1 MNFLLFCLSLIIVPH
16 GITDIIVSYE
26 TNTIV
31 TMFQIY
37 SLIPILCMNINYLIY
52 KYSFIGFA
60 LLHFRHDN
68 TCNFIPNLIVI
79 NYIINNESYETS
91 LTHII
96 YYLSFIHTPLHYYE
110 VFSKIIHLYETLI
123 LIAIMT
129 IISLLLT
136 PYLYYWIEFHSGQ
149 DYLSK
154 YVGGII
160 ISHIVYN
167 EYLDYSSK

>member
-37 SLIPILCMNINYLIY
+37 SLIPILYMNINYIIC
-52 KYSFIGFA
+52 KCSFIGFA
-60 LLHFRHDN
+60 LLHFRHDEN
-68 TCNFIPNLIVI
+68 CSFIPNLIVI
-79 NYIINNESYETS
+79 NYILNNESYENS

-96 YYLSFIHTPLHYYE
+96 YYLSFIHTPLHYYD
-110 VFSKIIHLYETLI
+110 VFSKITHIYETLV
-123 LIAIMT
+123 LIAGMT

-136 PYLYYWIEFHSGQ
+136 PYLYHWIEFHSGQ

-167 EYLDYSSK
+167 EYFDYSSK

>member
-16 GITDIIVSYE
+16 GITDIVVSYE
-26 TNTIV
+26 TNTIIR
-31 TMFQIY
+31 MLQIY
-37 SLIPILCMNINYLIY
+37 AVLPILYMNMNYIIC

-60 LLHFRHDN
+60 LLHFSHDD
-68 TCNFIPNLIVI
+68 TCSFIPNLILV
-79 NYIINNESYETS
+79 NYGLNNVSYEIS

-110 VFSKIIHLYETLI
+110 VFSKISYIYETML
-123 LIAIMT
+123 LIAGMT
-129 IISLLLT
+129 VISLIIT

-154 YVGGII
+154 YIGGII